1 MPKYS
6 VIVPVYNVKEYLAEC
21 VESVLNQKGEPSLEL
36 LLVDDGSTD
45 GSGSLCDE
53 WAEKDGRV
61 RVIHQ
66 QNAGVSAARNR
77 GMEEAQGEYILFL
90 DSDDYWLPE
99 LLACAETLV
108 GEKPDVFLMGTC
120 RFNENGVV
128 RHFVPAYL
136 PEGQSGQRYLE
147 ELFAQGNVPEPFVC
161 AYGYRRN
168 FLDEHELRFNVRMR
182 SSEDFD
188 FHMRALPLAKS
199 IRGTAQTLYQYRVRE
214 GSLSKTLS
222 AEKLMANLRSKQ
234 EQYRRFPCEALAR
247 LYVGNA
253 ALISWIG
260 SRRAAKEA
268 IEHVRNNRDILRS
281 VHLGGERWK
290 ALLLQVLGPYS
301 GSLLYWKL
309 WHLRHGKNQSPW

>member
-21 VESVLNQKGEPSLEL
+21 VESVLSQKGEPSLEL

-45 GSGSLCDE
+45 GSELLCDE

-90 DSDDYWLPE
+90 DSDDYWSPE
-99 LLACAETLV
+99 LLSCVEELTAEMSDMFLFGARRFHES
-108 GEKPDVFLMGTC
+108 GEL
-120 RFNENGVV
+120 R
-128 RHFVPAYL
+128 RFVPQYL
-136 PEGQSGQRYLE
+136 PKGESGRSYLDE
-147 ELFAQGNVPEPFVC
+147 MFARNKVPEPFTW
-161 AYGYRRN
+161 AYGYRRH
-168 FLDEHELRFNVRMR
+168 FLLGHGLRFDVTMKC
-182 SSEDFD
+182 SEDFD
-188 FHMRALPLAKS
+188 FNMRALPLAES

-222 AEKLMANLRSKQ
+222 AEKLMDNLRSKQ
-234 EQYRRFPCEALAR
+234 EQYRRFPCEALAH

-301 GSLLYWKL
+301 GSVLYWKL